1 MICDWQREKERF
13 GDGGADRKT
22 GGSAEDVQ
30 IFIRNDH
37 DGRDQK

>member
-1 MICDWQREKERF
+1 MTGSEKRK
-13 GDGGADRKT
+13 DGGADGKT
-22 GGSAEDVQ
+22 RGSAEDVQ